1 MEEES
6 TLNQRT
12 ELHTCK
18 IFSDAKNCLT
28 QFLGTLKQSF
38 VVNFGITYLRRLV
51 ISTSLLILTS
61 LVYFFIALFYNLL
74 GFVSYI
80 C

>member
-18 IFSDAKNCLT
+18 IFSDAKNSLT

-38 VVNFGITYLRRLV
+38 VVNFGINYLRRLV
-51 ISTSLLILTS
+51 ISTSLLILIS